1 MYRFL
6 LVSIV
11 VAVSVAIAGVFG
23 GGWAA
28 FGVLLFLVAL
38 AYVISQFRLE
48 PVRPERAVWA
58 RPSAPDAPGSARR
71 LIVVA
76 NQTLIGASLH
86 REIRKRLAG
95 ADGVVRVVAP
105 ALNSRLRHWVSD
117 ADGALAEARARLD
130 ASLEAL
136 RAAGIQATGDVGDDD
151 PVQALEDALRTFE
164 ADEVIISTHP
174 ASRSNWL
181 ERDVVERARE
191 IFPFPITH
199 VVVDIDREPTLA
211 AAVIANE

>member
-164 ADEVIISTHP
+164 ADESDHLNTPGIPFELVG
-174 ASRSNWL
+174 AGR
-181 ERDVVERARE
+181 RRAR
-191 IFPFPITH
+191 P
-199 VVVDIDREPTLA
+199 
-211 AAVIANE
+211 